1 MIYWHHYFRFLKGIS
16 RFTLQSLNTIQKY
29 TFKFFFFQFDIYN
42 FLNFKF
48 VKIFINRFYIFCRR
62 FSIPCTSTSPVFI
75 SFELTTFSSFHIQRS
90 GRTSLKKRN
99 SSQSLLTRTR
109 RCVFVCRII
118 HYLLTPGAG
127 PSRLSQNKKLTS

>member
-16 RFTLQSLNTIQKY
+16 RFTLQSLNTKIYIQI
-29 TFKFFFFQFDIYN
+29 FFFQFDIYN
-42 FLNFKF
+42 FLNFEF

-62 FSIPCTSTSPVFI
+62 FSIQCTSTSPVFI

>member
-1 MIYWHHYFRFLKGIS
+1 MIYWHHYIRFLKGIS
-16 RFTLQSLNTIQKY
+16 RFTLQSLNTKIYIQI
-29 TFKFFFFQFDIYN
+29 FFFQFDIYN
-42 FLNFKF
+42 FLNFEF
-48 VKIFINRFYIFCRR
+48 VKISINRFYIFCRR

>member
-1 MIYWHHYFRFLKGIS
+1 MIYWHHYFLFLKGIS
-16 RFTLQSLNTIQKY
+16 RFTLQSLNTKIYIQI
-29 TFKFFFFQFDIYN
+29 FFFQFDIYN
-42 FLNFKF
+42 FLNFEF
-48 VKIFINRFYIFCRR
+48 VKISINRFYIFCRR

>member
-1 MIYWHHYFRFLKGIS
+1 MTSLFSFFKGYLSFHLTITQYNTKIY
-16 RFTLQSLNTIQKY
+16 LQI
-29 TFKFFFFQFDIYN
+29 FFFQFDTYN
-42 FLNFKF
+42 FLNFEF

-62 FSIPCTSTSPVFI
+62 FSIQCTSTSPVFI

-127 PSRLSQNKKLTS
+127 PSRLSQNKKITS

>member
-16 RFTLQSLNTIQKY
+16 RFTLQSLNTKIYIQI
-29 TFKFFFFQFDIYN
+29 FFFQFDIYN
-42 FLNFKF
+42 FLNFEF
-48 VKIFINRFYIFCRR
+48 VKISINRFYIFCRR
-62 FSIPCTSTSPVFI
+62 FSIPCTSTSHVFI

>member
-1 MIYWHHYFRFLKGIS
+1 MTSLFSFFKGYLSFHLTITQYNTKIY
-16 RFTLQSLNTIQKY
+16 LQI
-29 TFKFFFFQFDIYN
+29 FFFQFDIYN
-42 FLNFKF
+42 FLNFEF

-62 FSIPCTSTSPVFI
+62 FSIQCTSTSHVFI

>member
-1 MIYWHHYFRFLKGIS
+1 MIYWHHYIRFLKGIS
-16 RFTLQSLNTIQKY
+16 RFTLKSINTKIYIQI
-29 TFKFFFFQFDIYN
+29 FFFQFDIYN
-42 FLNFKF
+42 FLNFEF
-48 VKIFINRFYIFCRR
+48 VKISINRFYIFCRR
-62 FSIPCTSTSPVFI
+62 FSIPCTSTSHVFI

>member
-16 RFTLQSLNTIQKY
+16 RFTLQSLNTKIYIQI
-29 TFKFFFFQFDIYN
+29 FFFQFDIYN
-42 FLNFKF
+42 FLNFEF
-48 VKIFINRFYIFCRR
+48 VKISINRFYIFCRR

>member
-16 RFTLQSLNTIQKY
+16 RFTLQSLNTKIYIQI
-29 TFKFFFFQFDIYN
+29 FFFQFDIYN
-42 FLNFKF
+42 FLNFEF

>member
-16 RFTLQSLNTIQKY
+16 RFTLKSINTKIYIQI
-29 TFKFFFFQFDIYN
+29 FFFQFDIYN
-42 FLNFKF
+42 FLNFEF
-48 VKIFINRFYIFCRR
+48 VKISINRFYIFCRR

>member
-1 MIYWHHYFRFLKGIS
+1 MIYWHHYFRFLKGFS
-16 RFTLQSLNTIQKY
+16 RFTLQSLNTKIYIQI
-29 TFKFFFFQFDIYN
+29 FFFQFDIYN
-42 FLNFKF
+42 FLNFEF
-48 VKIFINRFYIFCRR
+48 VKISINRFYIFCRR